1 MSNEKRQFSRIPF
14 NGTAR
19 LHMDPEGEDQTIKML
34 DVTLIDVSLK
44 GALIEAPAAATLV
57 GGSRGSL
64 TLKLGLEEE
73 IHMEVELARVQG
85 NIAGLRVHGIDL
97 DSITHLRRLIA
108 SNLGDASMLDRDMM
122 ALLKP
127 LMAPPSPSEVSCVP
141 RRHRPRCLFGSDL
154 FLFVRAGS
162 PTAPPSPAS
171 PSAAPHWLTT

>member
-19 LHMDPEGEDQTIKML
+19 LQMDPEGEDQIIKML

-44 GALIEAPAAATLV
+44 GALIEASADATLAC
-57 GGSRGSL
+57 GSRGTL

-85 NIAGLRVHGIDL
+85 SIAGLRVHGIDL

-108 SNLGDASMLDRDMM
+108 INLGDASLLDRDML

-127 LMAPPSPSEVSCVP
+127 LMSPS
-141 RRHRPRCLFGSDL
+141 
-154 FLFVRAGS
+154 
-162 PTAPPSPAS
+162 SPAEQG
-171 PSAAPHWLTT
+171 